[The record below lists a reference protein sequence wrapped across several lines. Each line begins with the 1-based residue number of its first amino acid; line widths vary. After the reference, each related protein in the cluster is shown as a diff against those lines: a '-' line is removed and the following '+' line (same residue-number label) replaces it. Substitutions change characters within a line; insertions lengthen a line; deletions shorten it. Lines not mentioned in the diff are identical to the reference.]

1 MEKLRRLDDGKD
13 LSGALEFDLSVRTG
27 NVETL
32 DVGVGGRVD
41 HVGDTATTLFVRDG
55 DLGWQGGRRYSNQG
69 LAHLRQV
76 YRRQFRVQPEFF
88 VQSDYDKSR
97 NLTFRGLLGAGFR
110 TGLFSTFRGLLGAG
124 FRTGLFSNSAAQF
137 WWGSAYMFEHE
148 RFELGAEDDHPE
160 RTSVH
165 RWSNYLSSRVR
176 VEKTTAMA
184 WTIYVQ
190 PRVDEPGDL
199 RVLSEGDVEL
209 KLRRSLVLVTTA
221 RMRYDSRAPAKTKS
235 LDTALKS
242 GIALKF

>member
-41 HVGDTATTLFVRDG
+41 HVGDTATTLFVSDG

-97 NLTFRGLLGAGFR
+97 NL
-110 TGLFSTFRGLLGAG
+110 TFRGLLGAG

-221 RMRYDSRAPAKTKS
+221 SMRYDSRAPAKTKS

>member
-41 HVGDTATTLFVRDG
+41 HVGDTATTLFVSDG

-110 TGLFSTFRGLLGAG
+110 TGLFS
-124 FRTGLFSNSAAQF
+124 NSAAQF
-137 WWGSAYMFEHE
+137 WWDSAYMFEHE

-199 RVLSEGDVEL
+199 RVLSEGDV

>member
-1 MEKLRRLDDGKD
+1 MEKLRRLDEGKD

-32 DVGVGGRVD
+32 EVGLGGRVD
-41 HVGDTATTLFVRDG
+41 HVGDTATTLFVSDG
-55 DLGWQGGRRYSNQG
+55 GLGWQGGRRYSNQG

-76 YRRQFRVQPEFF
+76 YRRQSRVQSEFF
-88 VQSDYDKSR
+88 AQSDYDRSR

-110 TGLFSTFRGLLGAG
+110 TS
-124 FRTGLFSNSAAQF
+124 LFSNDAARL

-148 RFELGAEDDHPE
+148 QFELEAEDDHPE
-160 RTSVH
+160 RTSSH

-176 VEKTTAMA
+176 LEKTTALA
-184 WTIYVQ
+184 WTIYLQ

-199 RVLSEGDVEL
+199 RVLSEGDLEL
-209 KLRRSLVLVTTA
+209 KLRRSVVLVTTA
-221 RMRYDSRAPAKTKS
+221 SMRYDSRAPAKTKS